1 MSLISWLEKKLTIS
15 HSDNPSLLSMEGLRG
30 IAVFLVFWVHY
41 SALVKPW
48 VHDSVVPFSEFI
60 LEMGHLGVD
69 LFFVLSGYL
78 IYGSIISKSV
88 FRPGAYLTRRIVRIY
103 PTFIVVLVV
112 YVLLSFLFPEE
123 SKFPDGLSAAIVYF
137 LQNLSLLQ
145 SLFDIDPIITV
156 AWSLSYEVF
165 YYLVIPCMIFAL
177 RLKSWNSDHRIF
189 LWTTVTAIGFI
200 YFHLHEGPIRLMM
213 FVAGILL
220 FELFVNRQVGLEKW
234 GTTFFVI
241 ALLLFGLRSVYV
253 FSYPLSVLAVFILF
267 LLFCLCAFNPK
278 SKAYLWLTFKP
289 LRWLGNMSYSY
300 YLIHS
305 LALRFIFLVFGIFAP
320 DGFTSFGLYFWFWI
334 PAFAATLVV
343 SFLLFWIIE
352 LPLSLTRTTT

>member
-1 MSLISWLEKKLTIS
+1 MALINWLEKKLTIS
-15 HSDNPSLLSMEGLRG
+15 HGDNPSLLSMEGLRG

-78 IYGSIISKSV
+78 IYGSIITKSA
-88 FRPGAYLTRRIVRIY
+88 FRTGAYVQRRIIRIY
-103 PTFIVVLVV
+103 PTFLVVLAV
-112 YVLLSFLFPEE
+112 YVLLSFLFPAE
-123 SKFPDGLSAAIVYF
+123 SKFPDGFSAAIVYF
-137 LQNLSLLQ
+137 LQNLALLPG
-145 SLFDIDPIITV
+145 LFDIDPIITV

-165 YYLVIPCMIFAL
+165 YYLVIPCIIFAL
-177 RLKSWNSDHRIF
+177 RLKSWKSDHRII
-189 LWTTVTAIGFI
+189 LWAIVAAIGFI
-200 YFHLHEGPIRLMM
+200 YFYLNGGPIRLMM
-213 FVAGILL
+213 FIAGILL
-220 FELFVNRQVGLEKW
+220 FELFVNRQVSLEKW
-234 GTTFFVI
+234 GTTFLAI
-241 ALLLFGLRSVYV
+241 ALLIFGLRSVYT

-267 LLFCLCAFNPK
+267 LLLCLCAFNPK
-278 SKAYLWLTFKP
+278 SKAYRWLTFKP

-300 YLIHS
+300 YLIHG
-305 LALRFIFLVFGIFAP
+305 LALKFLFLVFGKLAP

-343 SFLLFWIIE
+343 SFFLFWIIE
-352 LPLSLTRTTT
+352 LPLSLTRKPK